1 MKLPVHP
8 APQRTAAASSICR
21 DYKALPLVGLPGCYI
36 QNVRILIVDDD
47 EELSG
52 LLTELLTREGFG
64 VECQNDGRRGLAA
77 ALNGGYDLLVL
88 DVMLPGL
95 DGFEILKRVRRETR
109 LPVLM
114 LTARGEDED
123 RIMGLELGADDYLPK
138 PFNTRELVA
147 RIRAIMRR
155 LEQRRRAA
163 APRDQRHRHRPGHA
177 RSKTRRPPVEVTT
190 FEFDILETLMR
201 SAGRVVSRDELM
213 EELYGRKATPFDR
226 SVDMH
231 ISHLRKKLEGDKP
244 LIKTMR
250 GVGYQF
256 VRSPEEG
263 IVA

>member
-1 MKLPVHP
+1 
-8 APQRTAAASSICR
+8 
-21 DYKALPLVGLPGCYI
+21 
-36 QNVRILIVDDD
+36 VDDD
-47 EELSG
+47 EELAG
-52 LLTELLTREGFG
+52 LLSELLTREGFRVDMQHDG
-64 VECQNDGRRGLAA
+64 VKGLTA
-77 ALNGGYDLLVL
+77 ALSGGYDLMVL
-88 DVMLPGL
+88 DVMLPGM
-95 DGFEILKRVRRETR
+95 DGFEILRRTRRESR

-123 RIMGLELGADDYLPK
+123 RIIGLELGADDYLPK

-147 RIRAIMRR
+147 RVRAIMRR
-155 LEQRRRAA
+155 LEER
-163 APRDQRHRHRPGHA
+163 RPGVKFEVNGI
-177 RSKTRRPPVEVTT
+177 SIDPGTRDVTRDGTPVEVTT

-201 SAGRVVSRDELM
+201 AAGRVVSRDDLM

-244 LIKTMR
+244 LIKTVR

-263 IVA
+263 VAA

>member
-1 MKLPVHP
+1 
-8 APQRTAAASSICR
+8 
-21 DYKALPLVGLPGCYI
+21 
-36 QNVRILIVDDD
+36 VRILIVDDD
-47 EELSG
+47 EELAG
-52 LLTELLTREGFG
+52 LLSELLTREGFR
-64 VECQNDGRRGLAA
+64 VDMQHDGLKGLAA
-77 ALNGGYDLLVL
+77 ALGGGYDLMVL

-95 DGFEILKRVRRETR
+95 DGFEILRRVRRESR

-123 RIMGLELGADDYLPK
+123 RIIGLELGADDYLPK

-147 RIRAIMRR
+147 RVRAIMRR
-155 LEQRRRAA
+155 LEER
-163 APRDQRHRHRPGHA
+163 RPGQ
-177 RSKTRRPPVEVTT
+177 KFEVNGITIDPGTRDVTRNGEPVEVTT

-201 SAGRVVSRDELM
+201 AAGRVVSRDDLM

-231 ISHLRKKLEGDKP
+231 ISHLRKKLESDKP
-244 LIKTMR
+244 LIKTVR

-263 IVA
+263 VAA

>member
-1 MKLPVHP
+1 M
-8 APQRTAAASSICR
+8 
-21 DYKALPLVGLPGCYI
+21 
-36 QNVRILIVDDD
+36 RILIVDDD
-47 EELSG
+47 EELAG
-52 LLTELLTREGFG
+52 LLSELLTREGFR
-64 VECQNDGRRGLAA
+64 VDMQHDGLKGLSA
-77 ALNGGYDLLVL
+77 ALGGGYDLMVL

-95 DGFEILKRVRRETR
+95 DGFEILRRVRRESR
-109 LPVLM
+109 LPILM

-123 RIMGLELGADDYLPK
+123 RIIGLELGADDYLPK

-147 RIRAIMRR
+147 RVRAIMRR
-155 LEQRRRAA
+155 LEER
-163 APRDQRHRHRPGHA
+163 RPGI
-177 RSKTRRPPVEVTT
+177 KLEVNGITIDPGTRDVTRNGEPVEVTT

-201 SAGRVVSRDELM
+201 SAGRVVSRDDLM

-244 LIKTMR
+244 LIKTVR

-263 IVA
+263 VAA

>member
-1 MKLPVHP
+1 
-8 APQRTAAASSICR
+8 
-21 DYKALPLVGLPGCYI
+21 
-36 QNVRILIVDDD
+36 VDDD
-47 EELSG
+47 EELAG
-52 LLTELLTREGFG
+52 LLSELLTREGFR
-64 VECQNDGRRGLAA
+64 VDMQHDGPKGLAA
-77 ALNGGYDLLVL
+77 ALGGGYDLMVL
-88 DVMLPGL
+88 DVMLPGM
-95 DGFEILKRVRRETR
+95 DGFEILRRVRRESR

-123 RIMGLELGADDYLPK
+123 RIIGLELGADDYLPK

-147 RIRAIMRR
+147 RVRAIMRR
-155 LEQRRRAA
+155 LEER
-163 APRDQRHRHRPGHA
+163 RPGVKFEVNGI
-177 RSKTRRPPVEVTT
+177 SIDPGTRDVTRDGTPVEVTT

-201 SAGRVVSRDELM
+201 AAGRVVSRDDLM

-244 LIKTMR
+244 LIKTVR

-263 IVA
+263 VAA

>member
-1 MKLPVHP
+1 
-8 APQRTAAASSICR
+8 
-21 DYKALPLVGLPGCYI
+21 
-36 QNVRILIVDDD
+36 VRILIVDDD
-47 EELSG
+47 EELSS
-52 LLTELLTREGFG
+52 LLTELLCREGFR
-64 VECQNDGRRGLAA
+64 VDSQNDGRRGLAA
-77 ALNGGYDLLVL
+77 ALNGGYDLMVL

-95 DGFEILKRVRRETR
+95 DGFEILKRVRREAR
-109 LPVLM
+109 LPILM

-123 RIMGLELGADDYLPK
+123 RIIGLELGADDYLPK

-155 LEQRRRAA
+155 LEQRQPGGVLELNGISIDPGTREVL
-163 APRDQRHRHRPGHA
+163 RDGQ
-177 RSKTRRPPVEVTT
+177 PVEATT

-244 LIKTMR
+244 LIKTVR

-256 VRSPEEG
+256 VRTPDE
-263 IVA
+263 VAA

>member
-1 MKLPVHP
+1 M
-8 APQRTAAASSICR
+8 
-21 DYKALPLVGLPGCYI
+21 
-36 QNVRILIVDDD
+36 RILIVDDD
-47 EELSG
+47 EELAG
-52 LLTELLTREGFG
+52 LLSELLTREGFKVDMQHDG
-64 VECQNDGRRGLAA
+64 VKGLAA
-77 ALNGGYDLLVL
+77 AQGGGYDLMVL
-88 DVMLPGL
+88 DVMLPGM
-95 DGFEILKRVRRETR
+95 DGFEILRRVRRESR

-123 RIMGLELGADDYLPK
+123 RIIGLELGADDYLPK

-147 RIRAIMRR
+147 RVRAIMRR
-155 LEQRRRAA
+155 LEER
-163 APRDQRHRHRPGHA
+163 RPGIKLEVNGI
-177 RSKTRRPPVEVTT
+177 SIDPGTRDVHRNGTPVEVTT

-201 SAGRVVSRDELM
+201 AAGRVVSRDDLM

-244 LIKTMR
+244 LIKTVR

-263 IVA
+263 VAA

>member
-1 MKLPVHP
+1 
-8 APQRTAAASSICR
+8 
-21 DYKALPLVGLPGCYI
+21 
-36 QNVRILIVDDD
+36 VRILIVDDD
-47 EELSG
+47 EELAG
-52 LLTELLTREGFG
+52 LLSELLTREGFRVDMQHDG
-64 VECQNDGRRGLAA
+64 VKGLAA
-77 ALNGGYDLLVL
+77 ALGGGYDLMVL
-88 DVMLPGL
+88 DVMLPGM
-95 DGFEILKRVRRETR
+95 DGFEILRRVRRESR

-123 RIMGLELGADDYLPK
+123 RIIGLELGADDYLPK

-147 RIRAIMRR
+147 RVRAIMRR
-155 LEQRRRAA
+155 LEER
-163 APRDQRHRHRPGHA
+163 RPGVKFEVNGI
-177 RSKTRRPPVEVTT
+177 SIDPGTRDVTRDGTPVEVTT

-201 SAGRVVSRDELM
+201 AAGRVVSRDDLM

-244 LIKTMR
+244 LIKTVR

-263 IVA
+263 VAA

>member
-1 MKLPVHP
+1 M
-8 APQRTAAASSICR
+8 
-21 DYKALPLVGLPGCYI
+21 
-36 QNVRILIVDDD
+36 RILIVDDD
-47 EELSG
+47 EELAG
-52 LLTELLTREGFG
+52 LLSELLTREGFRVDMQHDG
-64 VECQNDGRRGLAA
+64 VKGLAT
-77 ALNGGYDLLVL
+77 ALGGGFDLMIL
-88 DVMLPGL
+88 DVMLPGM
-95 DGFEILKRVRRETR
+95 DGFEILRRVRRESR

-123 RIMGLELGADDYLPK
+123 RIIGLELGADDYLPK

-147 RIRAIMRR
+147 RVKAIMRR
-155 LEQRRRAA
+155 LEER
-163 APRDQRHRHRPGHA
+163 RPGVKFEVNGI
-177 RSKTRRPPVEVTT
+177 SIDPGTRDVTRDGVPVEVTT

-201 SAGRVVSRDELM
+201 AAGRVVSRDDLM

-244 LIKTMR
+244 LIKTVR

-263 IVA
+263 VAA

>member
-1 MKLPVHP
+1 M
-8 APQRTAAASSICR
+8 S
-21 DYKALPLVGLPGCYI
+21 
-36 QNVRILIVDDD
+36 VRILIVDDD
-47 EELSG
+47 EELTS
-52 LLTELLTREGFG
+52 LLTELLARDGFK

-77 ALNGGYDLLVL
+77 ALGGGFDLLVL
-88 DVMLPGL
+88 DVMLPGI

-109 LPVLM
+109 LPVIM

-123 RIMGLELGADDYLPK
+123 RIIGLELGADDYLPK

-147 RIRAIMRR
+147 RIRAILRR
-155 LEQRRRAA
+155 LEKPSTGGKLEVNGISIDPGTRAVM
-163 APRDQRHRHRPGHA
+163 RDGA
-177 RSKTRRPPVEVTT
+177 GVEVTT

-244 LIKTMR
+244 LIVTVR

-256 VRSPEEG
+256 IRSPEGE
-263 IVA
+263 VAA

>member
-1 MKLPVHP
+1 M
-8 APQRTAAASSICR
+8 
-21 DYKALPLVGLPGCYI
+21 
-36 QNVRILIVDDD
+36 
-47 EELSG
+47 LS
-52 LLTELLTREGFG
+52 ELLTREGFRVDMQHDG
-64 VECQNDGRRGLAA
+64 VKGLAT
-77 ALNGGYDLLVL
+77 ALGGGFDLMIL
-88 DVMLPGL
+88 DVMLPGM
-95 DGFEILKRVRRETR
+95 DGFEILRRVRRESR

-123 RIMGLELGADDYLPK
+123 RIIGLELGADDYLPK

-147 RIRAIMRR
+147 RVKAIMRR
-155 LEQRRRAA
+155 LEER
-163 APRDQRHRHRPGHA
+163 RPGIKFEVNGI
-177 RSKTRRPPVEVTT
+177 SIDPGTRDVTRDGVPVEVTT

-201 SAGRVVSRDELM
+201 AAGRVVSRDDLM

-244 LIKTMR
+244 LIKTVR

-263 IVA
+263 VAA

>member
-1 MKLPVHP
+1 
-8 APQRTAAASSICR
+8 
-21 DYKALPLVGLPGCYI
+21 
-36 QNVRILIVDDD
+36 VDDD
-47 EELSG
+47 EELAG
-52 LLTELLTREGFG
+52 LLSELLTREGFRVDMQHDG
-64 VECQNDGRRGLAA
+64 VKGLAA
-77 ALNGGYDLLVL
+77 ALGGGYDLMVL
-88 DVMLPGL
+88 DVMLPGM
-95 DGFEILKRVRRETR
+95 DGFEILRRVRRESR

-123 RIMGLELGADDYLPK
+123 RIIGLELGADDYLPK

-147 RIRAIMRR
+147 RVRAIMRR
-155 LEQRRRAA
+155 LEER
-163 APRDQRHRHRPGHA
+163 RPGVKFEVNGI
-177 RSKTRRPPVEVTT
+177 SIDPGTRDVTRDGAPVEVTT

-201 SAGRVVSRDELM
+201 AAGRVVSRDDLM

-244 LIKTMR
+244 LIKTVR

-263 IVA
+263 VAA

>member
-1 MKLPVHP
+1 M
-8 APQRTAAASSICR
+8 
-21 DYKALPLVGLPGCYI
+21 
-36 QNVRILIVDDD
+36 
-47 EELSG
+47 LS
-52 LLTELLTREGFG
+52 ELLTREGFR
-64 VECQNDGRRGLAA
+64 VDMQHDGPKGLAT
-77 ALNGGYDLLVL
+77 ALGGGFDLMIL
-88 DVMLPGL
+88 DVMLPGM
-95 DGFEILKRVRRETR
+95 DGFEILRRVRRESR

-123 RIMGLELGADDYLPK
+123 RIIGLELGADDYLPK

-147 RIRAIMRR
+147 RVKAIMRR
-155 LEQRRRAA
+155 LEER
-163 APRDQRHRHRPGHA
+163 RPGIKFEVNGI
-177 RSKTRRPPVEVTT
+177 SIDPGTRDVTRDGVPVEVTT

-201 SAGRVVSRDELM
+201 AAGRVVSRDDLM

-244 LIKTMR
+244 LIKTVR

-263 IVA
+263 VAA

>member
-1 MKLPVHP
+1 
-8 APQRTAAASSICR
+8 
-21 DYKALPLVGLPGCYI
+21 
-36 QNVRILIVDDD
+36 VRILIVDDD
-47 EELSG
+47 EELAS
-52 LLTELLTREGFG
+52 LLSELLTREGFLVDMQHDG
-64 VECQNDGRRGLAA
+64 VKGLAA
-77 ALNGGYDLLVL
+77 ALGGGYDLLVL
-88 DVMLPGL
+88 DVMLPGM
-95 DGFEILKRVRRETR
+95 DGFEILRRVRRESR

-123 RIMGLELGADDYLPK
+123 RIIGLELGADDYLPK

-147 RIRAIMRR
+147 RVRAIMRR
-155 LEQRRRAA
+155 LEER
-163 APRDQRHRHRPGHA
+163 RPGVKFEVNGI
-177 RSKTRRPPVEVTT
+177 SIDPGTRDVTRNGTPVEVTT

-201 SAGRVVSRDELM
+201 AAGRVVSRDDLM

-244 LIKTMR
+244 LIKTVR

-263 IVA
+263 LAA

>member
-1 MKLPVHP
+1 M
-8 APQRTAAASSICR
+8 
-21 DYKALPLVGLPGCYI
+21 
-36 QNVRILIVDDD
+36 RILIVDDD

-52 LLTELLTREGFG
+52 LLTELLTREGFR
-64 VECQNDGRRGLAA
+64 VDTQNDGRRGLAA
-77 ALNGGYDLLVL
+77 ALNGGYDLMVL

-95 DGFEILKRVRRETR
+95 DGFEILKRVRREAR
-109 LPVLM
+109 LPILM

-123 RIMGLELGADDYLPK
+123 RIVGLELGADDYLPK

-155 LEQRRRAA
+155 LEERQPGGVLEVNGISIDPGTREVRREG
-163 APRDQRHRHRPGHA
+163 Q
-177 RSKTRRPPVEVTT
+177 PVEATT

-244 LIKTMR
+244 LIKTVR

-256 VRSPEEG
+256 VRSPDE
-263 IVA
+263 VAA

>member
-1 MKLPVHP
+1 M
-8 APQRTAAASSICR
+8 
-21 DYKALPLVGLPGCYI
+21 
-36 QNVRILIVDDD
+36 RILIVDDD
-47 EELSG
+47 EELAG
-52 LLTELLTREGFG
+52 LLSELLTREGFR
-64 VECQNDGRRGLAA
+64 VDMQHDGLKGLAA
-77 ALNGGYDLLVL
+77 ALGGGYDLMVL

-95 DGFEILKRVRRETR
+95 DGFEILRRVRRESR

-123 RIMGLELGADDYLPK
+123 RIIGLELGADDYLPK

-147 RIRAIMRR
+147 RVRAIMRR
-155 LEQRRRAA
+155 LEER
-163 APRDQRHRHRPGHA
+163 RPGE
-177 RSKTRRPPVEVTT
+177 KFEVNGITIDPGTREVTRGGTPVEVTT

-201 SAGRVVSRDELM
+201 AAGRVVSRDDLM

-231 ISHLRKKLEGDKP
+231 ISHLRKKLEIDKP
-244 LIKTMR
+244 LIKTVR

-263 IVA
+263 VAA

>member
-1 MKLPVHP
+1 M
-8 APQRTAAASSICR
+8 
-21 DYKALPLVGLPGCYI
+21 
-36 QNVRILIVDDD
+36 DDD
-47 EELSG
+47 EELAG
-52 LLTELLTREGFG
+52 LLSELLTREGFR
-64 VECQNDGRRGLAA
+64 VDMQHDGIKGLAA
-77 ALNGGYDLLVL
+77 ALSGGYDLMVL
-88 DVMLPGL
+88 DVMLPGM
-95 DGFEILKRVRRETR
+95 DGFEILRRVRRESR

-123 RIMGLELGADDYLPK
+123 RIIGLELGADDYLPK

-147 RIRAIMRR
+147 RVRAIMRR
-155 LEQRRRAA
+155 LEER
-163 APRDQRHRHRPGHA
+163 RPGVKFEVNGI
-177 RSKTRRPPVEVTT
+177 SIDPGTRDVTRDGVPVEVTT

-201 SAGRVVSRDELM
+201 AAGRVVSRDDLM

-244 LIKTMR
+244 LIKTVR

-263 IVA
+263 VAA